1 MNKQFIAIL
10 IVIVGGLFAVLTL
23 TNKDK
28 PADQQSGS
36 SSAQPTAHIRG
47 KVDSKVNLTEYGDFE
62 CPACKA
68 YFPLVD
74 QIVEEYGDRVAF
86 QFRHFPLTQIHANAL
101 IASRAAEAAGKQN
114 KFFEF
119 HDILYQQQD
128 NWKTVSDP
136 TSFFEGY
143 ATQLSLNI
151 EQFKAD
157 LRSSEAS
164 DSINADRKVAQDLG
178 SSSTPTFVLNG
189 KRLETNPADLEG
201 FKKLLDEAL
210 AQNQ

>member
-1 MNKQFIAIL
+1 M
-10 IVIVGGLFAVLTL
+10 IVGGLFAVLTL

>member
-128 NWKTVSDP
+128 TWKTALDP

-189 KRLETNPADLEG
+189 KRIETNPADLEG

>member
-189 KRLETNPADLEG
+189 KRLETNPTDLEG